1 MNGMGVNNFVMIIR
15 PKVTDHIISTDMVD
29 DTTHNEKTKYN
40 KQVSVI
46 ITAYDQDRYSDIND
60 AVNSV
65 LDGTYPH
72 RDIIIVVDG
81 NKSLASLLENEW
93 KRDEVSILLN
103 TENLGAAESRNRAV
117 EQATGEIVAFMDDDA
132 VADNQWLA
140 EIVRCYEE
148 YPVVSVGGKM
158 TPIWIEDEPTFLP
171 EEFYW
176 LIGVTY
182 RGFPDEV
189 TEVRNTFASNI
200 TFDREVF
207 DRLGGFN
214 PNVGP
219 KGDSLL
225 QSAETEFCVQLRDK
239 TGKGVL
245 YNPDAQVG
253 HKIFQF
259 RTNPIFLLR
268 RAFWQ
273 GVSKYGI
280 RKYVEAS
287 LDTESEFITTLLFC
301 SIPERINM
309 LIQEDRW
316 RGFSQLSF
324 LILATIA
331 VAGGYLYGLLRFT
344 LQLKGE

>member
-1 MNGMGVNNFVMIIR
+1 M
-15 PKVTDHIISTDMVD
+15 H
-29 DTTHNEKTKYN
+29 
-40 KQVSVI
+40 VSVVVC
-46 ITAYDQDRYSDIND
+46 TYTMDRYDDFSEAVESVLRQTHDPIEVVLVSDGNPVVAEHMTADFGHHD
-60 AVNSV
+60 AVRV
-65 LDGTYPH
+65 HCTD
-72 RDIIIVVDG
+72 
-81 NKSLASLLENEW
+81 EN
-93 KRDEVSILLN
+93 RGISYARTRGAEV
-103 TENLGAAESRNRAV
+103 
-117 EQATGEIVAFMDDDA
+117 ATGELVAFLDDDA
-132 VADNQWLA
+132 IATYDWIETLVETYSSTDAYAVGGRLDPQWLA
-140 EIVRCYEE
+140 
-148 YPVVSVGGKM
+148 GK
-158 TPIWIEDEPTFLP
+158 PSFLP

-207 DRLGGFN
+207 DRLGGFI

-225 QSAETEFCVQLRDK
+225 QSAETEFCVQLRNK

-309 LIQEDRW
+309 LIQGDCW